1 MNLVECTRM
10 ALSSLYAH
18 KLRSLL
24 TMLGIV
30 IGVSSIIAIVAIGK
44 GGEAV
49 LKSKFSGSGN
59 NTVEILYRMKNID
72 DGLEQI
78 SLETQSYFSSSDI
91 SELLKVPDISRVIT
105 SNSSTASIYY
115 YKQKVNSQ
123 LIGISDGYYD
133 VNPIEIIEGRAITS
147 KEIEQ
152 GRKVALISED
162 LGAKINKERHV
173 VGEFIEMEGTS
184 FKIIGVYKDAKK
196 GLFNIDFKKVMV
208 PLTIWPSLYGTDDIQ
223 SLIIQSTNVNNLRQ
237 VGEHAVDLLNM
248 KYKRLNSND
257 GEYYILNLEQIQQ
270 SISTITNIMTGIIAG
285 IAAISL
291 IVGGIGV
298 MNIMLVSVTE
308 RTREIGIRKALGA
321 TRKNILTQFLIESI
335 TLTTLGG
342 SLGILIGVAGAYSVA
357 LFSKFPPLISWQ
369 VIVGGVLF
377 SMFIGILFGMIPANK
392 ASKSEPI
399 ESLRYE

>member
-30 IGVSSIIAIVAIGK
+30 IGVASIIAIVAIGK

-49 LKSKFSGSGN
+49 LKSNFSGSGN
-59 NTVEILYRMKNID
+59 NTLEILYRMKNTD
-72 DGLEQI
+72 DGIEQL
-78 SLETQSYFSSSDI
+78 SLETQSYFSTRDI
-91 SELLKVPDISRVIT
+91 SDLLKIQNISRVIT
-105 SNSSTASIYY
+105 SNSSTTSIYY
-115 YKQKVNSQ
+115 YNQKVNSQ

-152 GRKVALISED
+152 GRKVALVSQD
-162 LGAKINKERHV
+162 MDAKLNKKGHA
-173 VGEFIEMEGTS
+173 VGEIIEMEGTS

-196 GLFNIDFKKVMV
+196 GLFDFGFKKVMV
-208 PLTIWPSLYGTDDIQ
+208 PLTVWPSLYGTDDIQ

-237 VGEHAVDLLNM
+237 TGEQAVDLLNM
-248 KYKRLNSND
+248 KYKQLNKTD

-285 IAAISL
+285 IASISL

-335 TLTTLGG
+335 TLTTFGG
-342 SLGILIGVAGAYSVA
+342 SIGILIGVAGAYSVS
-357 LFSKFPPLISWQ
+357 LFSKWPPLVSWQ

-392 ASKSEPI
+392 ASKWEPI